1 MKGARILE
9 KSEVHA
15 ILDAARNPRDRALA
29 LVGCYL
35 GTRISEALALRF
47 GDFDG
52 QVVKIR
58 SLKKSNDR
66 FLAVPAELHAELAA
80 LREYYQGKG
89 WIVTDATPL
98 FLSQKGGAIT
108 RQQAS
113 HIIKGIVEAIGLQG
127 HVSAHSFRKTFATK
141 IYEMTGNHLFQTM
154 RYTGH
159 KSANSLAAY
168 IATTEKTDLTTRL
181 GWL

>member
-35 GTRISEALALRF
+35 GTRISESLSLTF
-47 GDFDG
+47 GAFQGDT
-52 QVVKIR
+52 VKIK
-58 SLKKSNDR
+58 SLKKSADR
-66 FLAVPAELHAELAA
+66 FLAVPAELAGELAA
-80 LREYYQGKG
+80 LRSYYEAKG
-89 WIVTDATPL
+89 WTVTNETPL
-98 FLSQKGGAIT
+98 FLSQKGGHIT

-113 HIIKGIVEAIGLQG
+113 HIIKGIVEDIGLQG
-127 HVSAHSFRKTFATK
+127 QVSTHSFRKTFATK
-141 IYEMTGNHLFQTM
+141 IYEMTGNHLFETM
-154 RYTGH
+154 KYTGH

-168 IATTEKTDLTTRL
+168 IATTEKTDLTTKL
-181 GWL
+181 AWI